1 MNTFTYELIEQLD
14 AHKGDAD
21 SELSVLGNTRDSRYY
36 YALSPDRVNVLESFP
51 WDMEM
56 RVLEIGAA
64 YGVYAGLAER
74 TAQWDITDPAEEEL
88 EVVKRR
94 YPDLTGGAGPLVRL
108 LKEGEA
114 RTDLY
119 DVVVL
124 PLCGGIRTEEDR
136 DPEMTVR
143 EATGYV
149 RTGGIL
155 IVVADNRDALRY
167 AEGETPEKNALF
179 LDQQL
184 IGSFAGNFLSELPGY
199 FIRCRMPHLRGIS
212 IQRHG
217 CPERVILKA
226 FRKTFFLKAM
236 P

>member
-14 AHKGDAD
+14 ARQGDAD
-21 SELSVLGNTRDSRYY
+21 KELSVLGSTRDSRYY

-51 WDMEM
+51 WDREM

-94 YPDLTGGAGPLVRL
+94 YPDLTGGAGALVRL

-167 AEGETPEKNALF
+167 AEGETPEKNGLF
-179 LDQQL
+179 LDPQL
-184 IGSFAGNFLSELPGY
+184 IKKLRRELPFGTS
-199 FIRCRMPHLRGIS
+199 L
-212 IQRHG
+212 
-217 CPERVILKA
+217 VL
-226 FRKTFFLKAM
+226 
-236 P
+236 